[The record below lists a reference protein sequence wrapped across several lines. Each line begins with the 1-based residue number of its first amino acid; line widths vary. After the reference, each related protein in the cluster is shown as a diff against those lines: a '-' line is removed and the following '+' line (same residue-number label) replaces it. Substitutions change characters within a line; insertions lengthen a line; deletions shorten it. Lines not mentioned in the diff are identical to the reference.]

1 MAKEYI
7 IGIDLGNTFSSV
19 SVWRED
25 NVIIIPNDYSNRIT
39 PSYVAFTESE
49 ILVGDAAKIQSI
61 SNCRNTVF
69 DIHRLIGRDFDHYD
83 IQYGMKYWPFNIVK
97 KNNEI
102 RICVNY
108 KWVDREYT
116 PEEILSF
123 LLNKMKKTAETFLG
137 VHVKKVV
144 VALPIDFN
152 ISQYEAVKKAALLA
166 RLNIIRIVNSPTAAA
181 ITYGLRMKVT
191 EKQNILVFDF
201 GGGTCSASLIT
212 LDKGIFKVKAVVG
225 NNNIGGRDLDDRLVN
240 HFAQKYKK
248 KNRQS
253 QSMGDLCRLR
263 TNCER
268 AKIILSNFDH
278 VHIDSFLYDIEK
290 NNFNKTTCSLCNST
304 DDLSQYSLDRDEFE
318 KLNDDLF
325 YSVMKLIKKVI
336 DDAKIIK
343 SQVHE
348 IVLVGGSTRIPIIQD
363 MIKKLFNGKDL
374 IVSINPD
381 EAAAHGAA
389 VQATILSGNTSER
402 IKDILIHDVNA
413 SPFNIMTSDDVI
425 TPFIERNTVIPIKK
439 SKTFKIRINGSRQ
452 TNISNYLDRTPD
464 KRAVPIKIYEGES
477 YHCLIG
483 EFELPISRNTTDIE
497 VTFDLSFNFKLK
509 VSAVDNQPTEAEY
522 DRAENEISTK

>member
-7 IGIDLGNTFSSV
+7 IGIDLGNSFSSV
-19 SVWRED
+19 SVWHED

-39 PSYVAFTESE
+39 PSYVAFTDSE

-69 DIHRLIGRDFDHYD
+69 DIHRLLGRDFYHYD

-97 KNNEI
+97 KNKEI

-108 KWVDREYT
+108 KWVDKEYT

-123 LLNKMKKTAETFLG
+123 LLNKMKKSAETFLG

-152 ISQYEAVKKAALLA
+152 ISQYQAVKKAALLA

-225 NNNIGGRDLDDRLVN
+225 NNNIGGKDLDDRLVY
-240 HFAQKYKK
+240 HFAQEYKN
-248 KNRQS
+248 KNGQS

-278 VHIDSFLYDIEK
+278 VHIDSFLYDIK
-290 NNFNKTTCSLCNST
+290 KKNFNKTTCSLCNST
-304 DDLSQYSLDRDEFE
+304 DDISQYSSLDRDEFE
-318 KLNDDLF
+318 KLNDDIF

-389 VQATILSGNTSER
+389 VQATILSRNTSQR
-402 IKDILIHDVNA
+402 IKDIFIHDVNA
-413 SPFNIMTSDDVI
+413 SPFNIMTSDSVI

-439 SKTFKIRINGSRQ
+439 SKTFKIRINNSHQ
-452 TNISNYLDRTPD
+452 TNISNYLDRTPN
-464 KRAVPIKIYEGES
+464 KKAVQIKIYEGES
-477 YHCLIG
+477 YHYLIG

-497 VTFDLSFNFKLK
+497 VTFDLSYNFKLK
-509 VSAVDNQPTEAEY
+509 VSAVDNQRRINKKYITINY
-522 DRAENEISTK
+522 